1 MYMLNWKGFLYAVIT
16 SATFGLIP
24 LFTLPL
30 LRAGMQVPSILF
42 YRFFIAV
49 LMLGV
54 CAFFTRRSLRVS
66 AKELGVLGALS
77 LLYIGSAVFLF
88 WSYHYLASGIA
99 TTMMFLY
106 PVFVAL
112 IMIYVFKEKNS
123 IWTMAAIVLAIAG
136 VAMLSW
142 NGHEGGVSF
151 TGILLAVLS
160 GFSYGIYIIAV
171 NKSSV
176 RDMPA
181 DKLTFYVFAFT
192 AVCMLAGAHFKGGL
206 QDAPDWK
213 SDLNLTL
220 LALIPTVVSNLT
232 LVQAIKLIGSTFSSV
247 LGAMEP
253 LTAMTVGV
261 LVFHEPFTRSTAW
274 GVALIILAVT
284 LVVMAPA
291 LEKGYRTGKFLY
303 ITKVKGIHPN
313 ILPYH

>member
-1 MYMLNWKGFLYAVIT
+1 MLNWKGFIYALIT

-30 LRAGMQVPSILF
+30 LRAGMNTPSILF

-49 LMLGV
+49 LIMGAGGFL
-54 CAFFTRRSLRVS
+54 ARRSLCVTR
-66 AKELGVLGALS
+66 AELAVLAGLS
-77 LLYIGSAVFLF
+77 VLYIGSAVFLF
-88 WSYHYLASGIA
+88 WSYQYLASGIA

-123 IWTMAAIVLAIAG
+123 FWTMLAIGLAVAG
-136 VAMLSW
+136 VALLSW
-142 NGHEGGVSF
+142 NGEAGGVSF

-160 GFSYGIYIIAV
+160 GLSYGIYIIAV

-176 RDMPA
+176 RDMPSG
-181 DKLTFYVFAFT
+181 KLTFYVFLFT
-192 AVCMLAGAHFKGGL
+192 ALFLLAGAYFLGAL
-206 QDAPDWK
+206 QTVPDWK
-213 SDLNLTL
+213 CDINLTL
-220 LALIPTVVSNLT
+220 LALIPTVLSNLT
-232 LVQAIKLIGSTFSSV
+232 LVWAIKEIGSTFSSV

-261 LVFHEPFTRSTAW
+261 WVFGEPFTRSTAW

-284 LVVMAPA
+284 LVVLAPA

>member
-1 MYMLNWKGFLYAVIT
+1 MLNWKGFLYAVIT

-30 LRAGMQVPSILF
+30 FQAGMRVPSILF

-49 LMLGV
+49 LMLG
-54 CAFFTRRSLRVS
+54 CFAFFTRRSLRVTVR
-66 AKELGVLGALS
+66 ELGTLAVLS
-77 LLYIGSAVFLF
+77 VLYIGSAVFLF
-88 WSYHYLASGIA
+88 WSYRYLASGIA

-123 IWTMAAIVLAIAG
+123 FWTMSAIVLAIAG

-142 NGHEGGVSF
+142 NGNEGGVSF

-160 GFSYGIYIIAV
+160 GISYGAYIIAV
-171 NKSSV
+171 NKSAV
-176 RDMPA
+176 RDMA
-181 DKLTFYVFAFT
+181 SDKLTFYIFSFT
-192 AVCMLAGAHFKGGL
+192 ALFLLAGAYAMGGL
-206 QDAPDWK
+206 QHAPDWK

-220 LALIPTVVSNLT
+220 LALIPTVISNLT
-232 LVQAIKLIGSTFSSV
+232 LVAAIKLIGSTFASV

-313 ILPYH
+313 ITPYH

>member
-1 MYMLNWKGFLYAVIT
+1 MLNWKGFLYAVIT

-30 LRAGMQVPSILF
+30 LHAGMNIPSILF

-49 LMLGV
+49 LMMGLV
-54 CAFFTRRSLRVS
+54 AFFTRRSLYVS
-66 AKELGVLGALS
+66 RKELAVLAGLS

-88 WSYHYLASGIA
+88 WSYQYLASGIA

-123 IWTMAAIVLAIAG
+123 FWTMLAIVLAVSG
-136 VAMLSW
+136 VGMLSW
-142 NGHEGGVSF
+142 HGEAGGVSLR
-151 TGILLAVLS
+151 GIVLAVLS
-160 GFSYGIYIIAV
+160 GLSYGVYIIAV

-176 RDMPA
+176 RDLPS
-181 DKLTFYVFAFT
+181 DKLTFYVFSFT
-192 AVCMLAGAHFKGGL
+192 ALFLLAGALFLGKL
-206 QDAPDWK
+206 QTVPDWK
-213 SDLNLTL
+213 SDLNLTM
-220 LALIPTVVSNLT
+220 LALIPTVISNLT
-232 LVQAIKLIGSTFSSV
+232 LVWAIKLIGSTFASV

-274 GVALIILAVT
+274 GVGLIILAVT
-284 LVVMAPA
+284 LVVLAPA

-313 ILPYH
+313 IVPYH

>member
-1 MYMLNWKGFLYAVIT
+1 M
-16 SATFGLIP
+16 
-24 LFTLPL
+24 
-30 LRAGMQVPSILF
+30 
-42 YRFFIAV
+42 AV
-49 LMLGV
+49 LSV
-54 CAFFTRRSLRVS
+54 
-66 AKELGVLGALS
+66 
-77 LLYIGSAVFLF
+77 LYIGSAVFLF
-88 WSYHYLASGIA
+88 WSYQYLASGIA

-123 IWTMAAIVLAIAG
+123 FWTMAAIVLAIAG

-142 NGHEGGVSF
+142 NGQEGGVSF

-160 GFSYGIYIIAV
+160 GVSYGAYIISV
-171 NKSSV
+171 NKSCV
-176 RDMPA
+176 RDISS

-192 AVCMLAGAHFKGGL
+192 ALVMLGGAYALGGL
-206 QDAPDWK
+206 QSAPDWK
-213 SDLNLTL
+213 SDFNLTM
-220 LALIPTVVSNLT
+220 LALIPTVISNLT
-232 LVQAIKLIGSTFSSV
+232 LVAAIKLIGSTFASV

-274 GVALIILAVT
+274 GVALIIVAVT

-313 ILPYH
+313 ITPYH

>member
-1 MYMLNWKGFLYAVIT
+1 MLNWKGFFYAIIT

-30 LRAGMQVPSILF
+30 LQAGMNIPSILF

-49 LMLGV
+49 LMLGGV
-54 CAFFTRRSLRVS
+54 AFFTRRSLCVTR
-66 AKELGVLGALS
+66 AELAALAGLS
-77 LLYIGSAVFLF
+77 LLYVGSAFFLF
-88 WSYHYLASGIA
+88 ASYRYLASGIA

-112 IMIYVFKEKNS
+112 IMIYVFKERNS
-123 IWTMAAIVLAIAG
+123 VWTMLAIGLAVAG

-142 NGHEGGVSF
+142 NGEAGGVSVR
-151 TGILLAVLS
+151 GILLAVLS
-160 GFSYGIYIIAV
+160 GLSYGIYIVAV

-176 RDMPA
+176 REMPSG
-181 DKLTFYVFAFT
+181 KLTFYVFLFT
-192 AVCMLAGAHFKGGL
+192 ALFIGAGAIGRDAL
-206 QDAPDWK
+206 QTVSGWK

-220 LALIPTVVSNLT
+220 LALIPTVISNLT
-232 LVQAIKLIGSTFSSV
+232 LVWAIKSIGSTFCSV

-253 LTAMTVGV
+253 VTAMLVGV
-261 LVFHEPFTRSTAW
+261 WVFQEPFTRSTAW
-274 GVALIILAVT
+274 GVGLIIVAVT
-284 LVVMAPA
+284 LVVLSPA

>member
-1 MYMLNWKGFLYAVIT
+1 MLNWKGFLYAVIT

-30 LRAGMQVPSILF
+30 LREGMNIPSILF

-49 LMLGV
+49 LMLGLL
-54 CAFFTRRSLRVS
+54 AFFTRRSLRVT
-66 AKELGVLGALS
+66 KNELGVLAGLS
-77 LLYIGSAVFLF
+77 VLYIGSAVFLF

-123 IWTMAAIVLAIAG
+123 FWTMLAIGLAVAG
-136 VAMLSW
+136 VALLSW
-142 NGHEGGVSF
+142 NGKAGGVSF
-151 TGILLAVLS
+151 RGILLAVLS

-176 RDMPA
+176 RNMSS
-181 DKLTFYVFAFT
+181 DKLTFYVFLFT
-192 AVCMLAGAHFKGGL
+192 ALFLLAGAGSMGWL
-206 QDAPDWK
+206 QPAPGWK
-213 SDLNLTL
+213 SDLNLTI

-232 LVQAIKLIGSTFSSV
+232 LVLAIKEIGSTFCSV

-253 LTAMTVGV
+253 VTAMTVGV
-261 LVFHEPFTRSTAW
+261 WVFGEPFTRSTAW

-284 LVVMAPA
+284 LVVLAPA

-313 ILPYH
+313 IVPYH

>member
-1 MYMLNWKGFLYAVIT
+1 MPSLKGFLYAIIT

-30 LRAGMQVPSILF
+30 LQTGMNTPSILF

-49 LMLGV
+49 LVMGAA
-54 CAFFTRRSLRVS
+54 AFLAKRSLRVTRQ
-66 AKELGVLGALS
+66 ELTVLAGLS
-77 LLYIGSAVFLF
+77 ILYIGSAVFLF
-88 WSYHYLASGIA
+88 WSYQYLASGIA

-123 IWTMAAIVLAIAG
+123 FWTMLAIGLAVAG
-136 VAMLSW
+136 VALLSW
-142 NGHEGGVSF
+142 NGEAGGVSVR
-151 TGILLAVLS
+151 GIVLAVLS
-160 GFSYGIYIIAV
+160 GLSYGIYIIAV

-176 RDMPA
+176 RDMA
-181 DKLTFYVFAFT
+181 SGKLTFYVFLFT
-192 AVCMLAGAHFKGGL
+192 ALFLGAGAFGL
-206 QDAPDWK
+206 RALQTVPDWK
-213 SDLNLTL
+213 CDINLTL
-220 LALIPTVVSNLT
+220 LALIPTVLSNLT
-232 LVQAIKLIGSTFSSV
+232 LVWAIKEIGSTFSSV

-261 LVFHEPFTRSTAW
+261 WVFGEPFTRSTAW

-284 LVVMAPA
+284 LVVLAPA

>member
-1 MYMLNWKGFLYAVIT
+1 MLNWKGFIYAVVT

-30 LRAGMQVPSILF
+30 LQAGMHIPSILF

-54 CAFFTRRSLRVS
+54 CAFFTRRSLRVTWR
-66 AKELGVLGALS
+66 ELYTLAVLS
-77 LLYIGSAVFLF
+77 VLYIGSAVFLF
-88 WSYHYLASGIA
+88 WSYQYLASGIA

-123 IWTMAAIVLAIAG
+123 FWTMAAIVLAIAG

-142 NGHEGGVSF
+142 NGQEGGVSF

-160 GFSYGIYIIAV
+160 GVSYGAYIISV
-171 NKSSV
+171 NKSCV
-176 RDMPA
+176 RDMSS

-192 AVCMLAGAHFKGGL
+192 ALGMLGGAYALGGL
-206 QDAPDWK
+206 QSAPDWK
-213 SDLNLTL
+213 SDFNLTM
-220 LALIPTVVSNLT
+220 LALIPTVISNLT
-232 LVQAIKLIGSTFSSV
+232 LVAAIKLIGSTFASV

-274 GVALIILAVT
+274 GVALIIVAVT

-303 ITKVKGIHPN
+303 ITKVKGIHPS
-313 ILPYH
+313 ITPYH

>member
-1 MYMLNWKGFLYAVIT
+1 MLNWKGFLYAVIT

-30 LRAGMQVPSILF
+30 LRAGMTIPSILF
-42 YRFFIAV
+42 YRFFVAV
-49 LMLGV
+49 LLLGGL
-54 CAFFTRRSLRVS
+54 AFFTRRSLRVTLR
-66 AKELGVLGALS
+66 ELYALAALS
-77 LLYIGSAVFLF
+77 VLYIGSAVFLF
-88 WSYHYLASGIA
+88 GSYKYLASGIA
-99 TTMMFLY
+99 TTLMFLY

-123 IWTMAAIVLAIAG
+123 VWTMLAIGLAIGG
-136 VAMLSW
+136 VGMLSW

-151 TGILLAVLS
+151 TGLLLAVLS
-160 GFSYGIYIIAV
+160 GASYGAYIIAV
-171 NKSSV
+171 NKSCV

-192 AVCMLAGAHFKGGL
+192 AAFLLLGAHLGGGL
-206 QDAPDWK
+206 QAAPDWK

-220 LALIPTVVSNLT
+220 LALIPTVISNLA
-232 LVQAIKLIGSTFSSV
+232 LVEAIKRIGSTFSSV

-253 LTAMTVGV
+253 LTAMAVGV
-261 LVFHEPFTRSTAW
+261 WVFREPFTRTTAW
-274 GVALIILAVT
+274 GTALIIAAVT
-284 LVVMAPA
+284 LVVLAPS

-313 ILPYH
+313 ITPYH

>member
-1 MYMLNWKGFLYAVIT
+1 MLNWKGFICGIVT

-30 LRAGMQVPSILF
+30 MAAGMNVPSILS
-42 YRFFIAV
+42 YRFFISM
-49 LMLGV
+49 LMMG
-54 CAFFTRRSLRVS
+54 AFLFVMRRSFRITRREAVAL
-66 AKELGVLGALS
+66 AGLS
-77 LLYIGSAVFLF
+77 LLYTGSAVFLF

-112 IMIYVFKEKNS
+112 IMIIFFKEKNS
-123 IWTMAAIVLAIAG
+123 FWTMAAIVLAVSG

-142 NGHEGGVSF
+142 NGEAGGVSF

-160 GFSYGIYIIAV
+160 GLSYGIYIVSV
-171 NKSSV
+171 NKSCV
-176 RDMPA
+176 RDMGSA
-181 DKLTFYVFAFT
+181 KLTFYVFLFT
-192 AVCMLAGAHFKGGL
+192 GLFMLAGAYVMGDL
-206 QDAPDWK
+206 QRIPTWRC
-213 SDLNLTL
+213 DLDLTL

-232 LVQAIKLIGSTFSSV
+232 LVAAIKAIGSTFSAV

-253 LTAMTVGV
+253 VTAMTVGV
-261 LVFHEPFTRSTAW
+261 WVFGEPFTRTTAW

-284 LVVMAPA
+284 LVVLAPA
-291 LEKGYRTGKFLY
+291 LEKGYRLGKLFY

-313 ILPYH
+313 IMPYH